1 MFISTTNNA
10 DTLRAISCAP
20 HNSKHNPEILATED
34 YTNKSAAASGEMN
47 TASDHKSALPP
58 IWCTADTFYRTSG
71 STGINTS
78 TNELDKR
85 QPCPSTSQGMS
96 SYVVTSL

>member
-1 MFISTTNNA
+1 V
-10 DTLRAISCAP
+10 RAS
-20 HNSKHNPEILATED
+20 HNSKHNTEILPAED
-34 YTNKSAAASGEMN
+34 QTNKYAAAAGEKN
-47 TASDHKSALPP
+47 TASDHKSAVPP
-58 IWCTADTFYRTSG
+58 IWCTADTFYRISG

-78 TNELDKR
+78 TNELGKQ